1 MKKTLYILSIVLPVI
16 DIVKGVISGIKKGL
30 EDLSRSEFEKDEEQ
44 FRRLRD
50 VVNSEHGTLEVK
62 NNARTNY

>member
-16 DIVKGVISGIKKGL
+16 DILKGVVSGIKKGL

-62 NNARTNY
+62 K

>member
-50 VVNSEHGTLEVK
+50 VVNSEHGTLEVRK
-62 NNARTNY
+62 

>member
-1 MKKTLYILSIVLPVI
+1 MKKILYILSIVLPVI
-16 DIVKGVISGIKKGL
+16 DIVKGVVSGVKKGL

-50 VVNSEHGTLEVK
+50 VINSEHGTLEVK
-62 NNARTNY
+62 K

>member
-30 EDLSRSEFEKDEEQ
+30 EDLAKSEFEKDEER
-44 FRRLRD
+44 FRCIRE

-62 NNARTNY
+62 K

>member
-1 MKKTLYILSIVLPVI
+1 MKKTLYILSIILPVI

-62 NNARTNY
+62 K

>member
-62 NNARTNY
+62 K